1 MPFGLGDPKSF
12 AAPRRETRVPMEVG
26 VQIAGH
32 EALPGVEATFTE
44 NVSPRG
50 ARVLSVRRWNTN
62 DHLTISTLSGSFRA
76 LARVAYCE
84 LVPNNGFAVG
94 VEFIDLNGKW
104 VVADSPV
111 RSVARRKK

>member
-32 EALPGVEATFTE
+32 ESLPGTEATFTE

-50 ARVLSVRRWNTN
+50 ARVLSIRRWNIN
-62 DHLTISTLSGSFRA
+62 DRLTISTLTGSFRA
-76 LARVAYCE
+76 SARVAYCE
-84 LVPNNGFAVG
+84 LVPNDGFAVG
-94 VEFIDLNGKW
+94 VEFLDPNGKW
-104 VVADSPV
+104 VVADSAA
-111 RSVARRKK
+111 RSGARRKK